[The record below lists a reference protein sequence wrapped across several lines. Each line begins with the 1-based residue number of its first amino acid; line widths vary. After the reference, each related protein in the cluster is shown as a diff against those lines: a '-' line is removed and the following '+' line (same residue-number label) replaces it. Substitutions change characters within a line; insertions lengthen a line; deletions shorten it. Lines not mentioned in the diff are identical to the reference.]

1 MGSRQRDGVKSCRN
15 EFAWSVLVTKAAVF
29 VNYAMVIISSYQ
41 MSGKNQMVN
50 EDAKLACPNAVSNVA
65 KRNREVHILIC
76 NGAWRRGPLLAVV
89 AIGSVAVD
97 ARRKRCTKISSQAC
111 GNWQMVRL
119 IFAVKSARLAGARKV
134 CGFAITKGAR
144 YKNQLPNSVW

>member
-1 MGSRQRDGVKSCRN
+1 M
-15 EFAWSVLVTKAAVF
+15 TKAAVF
-29 VNYAMVIISSYQ
+29 VNYAMVAISSYQ

-50 EDAKLACPNAVSNVA
+50 ENANLACPGAVSNVA

-76 NGAWRRGPLLAVV
+76 NGAWRRGSLFVV
-89 AIGSVAVD
+89 IAIGKGVAD
-97 ARRKRCTKISSQAC
+97 AKRRRCIKISSQAC

-119 IFAVKSARLAGARKV
+119 IIVAKRARLAGAQKV
-134 CGFAITKGAR
+134 CGFAITNGAG